1 MPALLRKAQFDIAEF
16 TSLLSLKAGEFTL
29 ALLRTA
35 KIDIAEFT
43 SLLLSLTFQMSSYTS
58 NPRKKFP
65 HLASS
70 PALDTRLNTDTS
82 VRAVLKEDTTVHNT
96 LVNAR
101 SLVAL
106 LGNINAAGTSRL
118 LQNTNV
124 VLAELSQIIGNEV
137 RLTLELLVARGV
149 QNFNTVGSE
158 VEHDAEVVP
167 NARGELGLPERSTYS
182 GGVVADEVQALV
194 FFGGGAVAVEE
205 LAGADG
211 ELVGGVLGVLEPDER
226 VLVGVVQWA
235 GVISLDAEVQGL
247 DAGDAA
253 VDVHGLGL
261 QLSAA
266 EASLAIGRRGGEDG
280 AVVDQDLDGLG
291 GGVVEEGGLGRG
303 GEGESLCP
311 GQVGAD
317 DIVLVVRKA
326 AVGEGLAI
334 GNERNTSVE
343 DDRARDV
350 RRVVGPASGD
360 NGGKTCKGEP
370 VHVGRM
376 LMKDCEGLRRMN

>member
-1 MPALLRKAQFDIAEF
+1 MD
-16 TSLLSLKAGEFTL
+16 
-29 ALLRTA
+29 
-35 KIDIAEFT
+35 
-43 SLLLSLTFQMSSYTS
+43 
-58 NPRKKFP
+58 
-65 HLASS
+65 
-70 PALDTRLNTDTS
+70 
-82 VRAVLKEDTTVHNT
+82 
-96 LVNAR
+96 AR

-106 LGNINAAGTSRL
+106 LGNINATGTSRL
-118 LQNTNV
+118 LQNTDV
-124 VLAELSQIIGNEV
+124 VLAELSEIVGNEV
-137 RLTLELLVARGV
+137 RLALELLVARGV
-149 QNFNTVGSE
+149 QNFNTVGRE

-167 NARGELGLPERSTYS
+167 NARSELGLPERSTYS

-211 ELVGGVLGVLEPDER
+211 ELVGGVLGVLEPDEG

-253 VDVHGLGL
+253 VDVDGLGL

-266 EASLAIGRRGGEDG
+266 EASLAVGRGWGEDG
-280 AVVDQDLDGLG
+280 AVIYEDFDGLG

-303 GEGESLCP
+303 REGEGLCP

-317 DIVLVVRKA
+317 DIVLVVGETS
-326 AVGEGLAI
+326 VGEGLAV
-334 GNERNTSVE
+334 GNKRNASVK
-343 DDRARDV
+343 DDRTRDV
-350 RRVVGPASGD
+350 RGVVGPASGD
-360 NGGKTCKGEP
+360 DGGKTCKGEP

-376 LMKDCEGLRRMN
+376 LMRDCGGLRRMN